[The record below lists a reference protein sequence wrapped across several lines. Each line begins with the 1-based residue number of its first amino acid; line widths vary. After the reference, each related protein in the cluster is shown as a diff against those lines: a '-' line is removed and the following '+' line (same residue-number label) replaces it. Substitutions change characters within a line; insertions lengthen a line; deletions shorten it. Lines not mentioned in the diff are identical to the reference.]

1 MAQDTEIAVHPEL
14 RELVREAS
22 RALSLLDAD
31 RLEELALS
39 CRALNRALAETD
51 SAKSI
56 AGTREIQ
63 EATGEM
69 ARFGRV
75 LEATRG
81 NLRVLHRLREI
92 RTGSLEYAARS
103 AGKES

>member
-1 MAQDTEIAVHPEL
+1 MGQDIGIAVRPEL

-31 RLEELALS
+31 RLEELAMS
-39 CRALNRALAETD
+39 CRALNRALVETD

-56 AGTREIQ
+56 VGAREIR

-75 LEATRG
+75 LEATQG
-81 NLRVLHRLREI
+81 NLRVMHRLREM
-92 RTGSLEYAARS
+92 RTGSLEYAARP
-103 AGKES
+103 AGNES